1 MIGHLRLFVFREDH
15 NIGLLE
21 LLITLLRR
29 LTRTCWLLLNG
40 HAVGTVDLL
49 CLVLLL
55 LGLLASVSH
64 AQEAE
69 QLMGLDGHE
78 VVLCLA
84 LLVTFQDQV
93 SIIFHHLHRFYH
105 S

>member
-1 MIGHLRLFVFREDH
+1 MISHLRFFIFREDH
-15 NIGLLE
+15 YIRLLE
-21 LLITLLRR
+21 LLLSSLRRR
-29 LTRTCWLLLNG
+29 LTRTWLLLNG

-55 LGLLASVSH
+55 LGLLASISH

-78 VVLCLA
+78 VILCLA
-84 LLVTFQDQV
+84 LLVTLQDQV
-93 SIIFHHLHRFYH
+93 GIIFHHLHRFDH